1 MLANK
6 ETLTPRDKAHLA
18 VARADMLLD
27 VLYDLFEGGGMAPNG
42 LDAPR
47 EFYERLFAPLRKAR
61 SFASDLLKA
70 YAYFLD
76 RCDAASVG
84 IEEAYAGWDASRT
97 PAFEAAVV
105 QSFTVDGLFGDQ
117 ARRLIDAQILL
128 PMGIPSATPC
138 TRCGD
143 AMIPV
148 TVAMASLQYQPICP
162 ACR

>member
-1 MLANK
+1 MLAHK
-6 ETLTPRDKAHLA
+6 ETLTPRDKAQLA

-27 VLYDLFEGGGMAPNG
+27 VLYDLFEGGGHAPNG

-47 EFYERLFAPLRKAR
+47 EFYARLFAPVRAAR

-84 IEEAYAGWDASRT
+84 IEDASAGWEASCT

-105 QSFTVDGLFGDQ
+105 QSFSGDGRFDDQ
-117 ARRLIDAQILL
+117 GQRLINAQILL

-138 TRCGD
+138 TRCWE
-143 AMIPV
+143 ALVPV
-148 TVAMASLQYQPICP
+148 TGAMASLAYQPVCA